1 MNYFSLKKLNLAVLS
16 LVVAGPVLADKS
28 FNRIS
33 TYPVYTNHGASAKA
47 PKKAVAEI
55 VSATKDGMT
64 LVYTDSK
71 QGALGFLD
79 ITSPSQPKGLGVVAL
94 SGEPTSVSVGTHF
107 AYAGVNTSKSYTN
120 PTGHVALVDLKTKQ
134 ITASCD
140 VKGQPDSVALSS
152 DGKFLAIAIENERDE
167 ELNDGEIPQK
177 PAGHVAVFDV
187 NADGSLKNCD
197 AVSIVNVTGLAEIA
211 PSDPEPEF
219 VSINDD
225 NIAAVTIQE
234 NNHIVLIDLKT
245 CKIINHFTAGKVSL
259 DKVDNSKDKSIHL
272 DGAIKDVPREPDAI
286 AWIDSDN
293 FATADEGDYNG
304 GSRTA
309 TIFNKDG
316 KVVFSTGNQLEHLAT
331 RLGHFPEKR
340 AHKKGTEPEGVISAD
355 YGNEKFMFV
364 GMERAGLLA
373 VYRQK
378 GTSWELTQG
387 LPTGWRPE
395 GILAIPQRNLLVVA
409 NEKDK
414 KKIGQRS
421 TITLYEYANK
431 PASYP
436 MLESANAKNGA
447 PIGWGALS
455 GMSAD
460 VSDSNIVYAVNDGF
474 YKTSDIFKIDVS
486 KSPAKIINTIR
497 ITKDGKKAK
506 KLDIEGI
513 AQAKGAFWSSN
524 TFWLVSEGRVED
536 KKEDKDARDNVLL
549 HVDASGEIKAEYTL
563 PSELEANKTNYGFE
577 GVAVDGNNVVVA
589 VQSTWKDDAENHTKL
604 AIFNSEKKTWEF
616 VSYPLDKASGKKSW
630 VGLSDITSIGNE
642 QFMVLERDNQAG
654 DKAEVKRIYKI
665 DLSTVN
671 AKSYGEKLDVV
682 KKELV
687 TDLLPTLNEL
697 HTWTPAKIEG
707 MAKTKD
713 GRLFIVS
720 DNDAANDSSGETIF
734 MKIKQ

>member
-1 MNYFSLKKLNLAVLS
+1 VDHFQFKKLNLAVLS
-16 LVVAGPVLADKS
+16 LAIAAPVLAENS

-33 TYPVYTNHGASAKA
+33 TYPVYKNHEASVKA

-71 QGALGFLD
+71 QEALGFLD
-79 ITSPSQPKGLGVVAL
+79 ITTPAKPKGLGVVAL
-94 SGEPTSVSVGTHF
+94 GGEPTSVSVGTHF

-120 PTGHVALVDLKTKQ
+120 PAGHIALVDLKTQKV
-134 ITASCD
+134 TATCD
-140 VKGQPDSVALSS
+140 VKGQPDSVALSP
-152 DGKFLAIAIENERDE
+152 DGKYLAIAIENERDE
-167 ELNDGEIPQK
+167 ELNDGEIPQM
-177 PAGHVAVFDV
+177 PAGHVTVFDV
-187 NADGSLKNCD
+187 DTDGSLKNCD
-197 AVSIVNVTGLAEIA
+197 AVSIVDVTGLAEIA

-219 VSINDD
+219 VSINND

-234 NNHIVLIDLKT
+234 NNHIALIDLKSR
-245 CKIINHFTAGKVSL
+245 KVINHFTAGKVSL

-272 DGAIKDVPREPDAI
+272 DGSIKDVSREPDAI
-286 AWIDSDN
+286 AWIDSDH
-293 FATADEGDYNG
+293 FATADEGDYKG

-309 TIFNKDG
+309 TIFNKEG
-316 KVVFSTGNQLEHLAT
+316 KVTFSTGNELEHLAA
-331 RLGHFPEKR
+331 RMGHFPEKR

-355 YGNEKFMFV
+355 YGDAKFMFV
-364 GMERAGLLA
+364 GMERAGLMA

-378 GTSWELTQG
+378 GSSWELTQG

-421 TITLYEYANK
+421 TVTLYEYSNK
-431 PASYP
+431 SASYP
-436 MLESANAKNGA
+436 MLASANAKNGA

-455 GMSAD
+455 GLSAD
-460 VSDSNIVYAVNDGF
+460 VSNSNIIYAVNDGF

-486 KSPAKIINTIR
+486 QTPAKIVDTIR
-497 ITKDGKKAK
+497 VTKEGKKAK
-506 KLDIEGI
+506 KLDLEGI
-513 AQAKGAFWSSN
+513 AQAKGSFWSDNS
-524 TFWLVSEGRVED
+524 FWLVSEGRLED
-536 KKEDKDARDNVLL
+536 KKEEKNARDNILL
-549 HVDASGEIKAEYTL
+549 HVDASGDIKAEYTL
-563 PSELEANKTNYGFE
+563 PTELKANKTNYGFE
-577 GVAVDGNNVVVA
+577 GVAIDGNKVVIA
-589 VQSTWKDDAENHTKL
+589 VQGTWKDDAENHTKL
-604 AIFNSEKKTWEF
+604 AIFDTKKESWSF
-616 VSYPLDKASGKKSW
+616 VAYPLDEAKGKKAW
-630 VGLSDITSIGNE
+630 VGLSDITSLGNNT
-642 QFMVLERDNQAG
+642 FLVLERDNQAG
-654 DKAEVKRIYKI
+654 DKAKVKRIYKI

-687 TDLLPTLNEL
+687 TDLLPTLNDL

-720 DNDAANDSSGETIF
+720 DNDAAYNSSGETIF
-734 MKIKQ
+734 MQVR